1 MDTIFTKIINRE
13 IPATIVYEDD
23 ESIAFLDIN
32 PVTKGH
38 TLLITKE
45 AYPWITDVPD
55 EILKKMIVKSKH
67 FIQAMKQKIPC
78 DFVQVGIVGNEVPHF
93 HIHLIPRKI
102 DESVVNTN
110 RPHTPYES
118 TEEIDIYAQK
128 IISGLQ

>member
-45 AYPWITDVPD
+45 SYHWITDVPD
-55 EILKKMIVKSKH
+55 EILERMIVKSKH
-67 FIQAMKQKIPC
+67 FIQVMKQKIPC

-93 HIHLIPRKI
+93 HIHLIPRQLH
-102 DESVVNTN
+102 EVVTNTN

-118 TEEIDIYAQK
+118 KEEMSDYAQK
-128 IISGLQ
+128 IISGL